1 VDDGKNIFE
10 ATTQHI
16 KTMTN
21 QTEQAN
27 LWRRAKE
34 VLADALLIPVAE
46 RSAFVELTC
55 KDDLELKS
63 EVMSLLSHAEHSTD
77 FIEATPSLPQDDDLA
92 ITKKHVGTRV
102 GAYILGAEI
111 GRGGMGL
118 VYAASR
124 ADGAYESHVAVKL
137 LKQNVSTDKD
147 ARRMTRERQALA
159 QLNHPNIARLI
170 DGGNL
175 DDGMPYLVM
184 EYINGTQIDQYCKAK
199 KLSLR
204 ERVVLIRK
212 VAAAVQSAHQ
222 QLLIHRD
229 IKPANILV
237 DTAGEPKLLDFGI
250 ARLLDLSQ
258 DINQTQDVAA
268 PFTPRYAS
276 PEQMRGQ
283 PVSVATDVY
292 GLGVLLYELLA
303 GSSPYQRF
311 NSGEITTA
319 AAAIEV
325 VMSDMP
331 RKASEVARASVNVGE
346 ADNLTGDLD
355 IILSKAIAKLPS
367 ERYATV
373 AALDAD
379 LQRWL
384 EGRPILARA
393 PTWQYTAKK
402 FIARHRAATAM
413 AVVAVAAI
421 SIGVT
426 STITQKRKTEARYT
440 EVRQLANSLI
450 FKYYDKIQVL
460 PGSTGV
466 RKELAAEGLNFL
478 DSLAAE
484 SSNDNALAI
493 EIANGYRQLM
503 IVLFNGHS
511 LPHLGD
517 KAGAAS
523 AAKKA
528 YALLEPIIK
537 KEPNNNAANLVLAE
551 LDNET
556 GVILAQENP
565 KDGLARI
572 EGAIQRYA
580 QVLARDPANKDAAY
594 KLVQAH
600 FSAVASAMNL
610 RLPAEKYTADGVAA
624 FKRWLSNRMEERPVQ
639 ELNTLIVR
647 TQFRQ
652 AFANK
657 NYADA
662 LKFIDEE
669 IQLLTKQLAFK
680 GNENNVVLQGHV
692 NAAWAAKGVVLIDD
706 NRAAEAITALTKST
720 AQMRQMLAIDGGN
733 ANTQLRIARNLTH
746 LGKALLMQKE
756 AKEATLAFKASVD
769 EYEKLNG
776 KDVPAYVYPQQA
788 EAMWRAMKV
797 YEAERN
803 TIEVR
808 RYATMLIN
816 FAKTRPPVFSKKPA
830 EDWLGE
836 AKKIATL

>member
-1 VDDGKNIFE
+1 
-10 ATTQHI
+10 
-16 KTMTN
+16 MTDPSN
-21 QTEQAN
+21 QAD

-34 VLADALLIPVAE
+34 ILADALALPAPD
-46 RSAFVELTC
+46 RADFVDAQC
-55 KDDLELKS
+55 QNDIALKT
-63 EVMSLLSHAEHSTD
+63 EVLSLLKHAENATD
-77 FIEATPSLPQDDDLA
+77 FIESSPVARQDAALA
-92 ITKKHVGTRV
+92 SAFTKKYVGTRV
-102 GAYILGAEI
+102 GAYILGEEI

-124 ADGAYESHVAVKL
+124 ADGAYESKAAVKL

-175 DDGMPYLVM
+175 ADGMPYLVM
-184 EYINGTQIDQYCKAK
+184 EYIDGTQIDDYCNAK

-204 ERVVLIRK
+204 ERVALVRQ

-237 DTAGEPKLLDFGI
+237 DGSGQPKLLDFGI
-250 ARLLDLSQ
+250 ARLLDAAQ
-258 DINQTQDVAA
+258 DINQTQDAVQA
-268 PFTPRYAS
+268 FTPRYAS

-292 GLGVLLYELLA
+292 GVGVLLYELLA
-303 GSSPYQRF
+303 GSSPYRRF

-319 AAAIEV
+319 TGAMEV
-325 VMSDMP
+325 VMSDQIL
-331 RKASEVARASVNVGE
+331 KASEVAKGNDSIGDAASL
-346 ADNLTGDLD
+346 AGDLD
-355 IILSKAIAKLPS
+355 IILLKACAKLPA

-373 AALDAD
+373 AALDED
-379 LQRWL
+379 LQRWC

-393 PTWQYTAKK
+393 PSWQYSLKK
-402 FIARHRAATAM
+402 FVVRHRAVTGM
-413 AVVAVAAI
+413 ALVAVAAVA
-421 SIGVT
+421 IGVT
-426 STITQKRKTEARYT
+426 STISQQRKTEARYT

-450 FKYYDKIQVL
+450 FKYYDKIQLL
-460 PGSTGV
+460 PGSAQV
-466 RKELAAEGLNFL
+466 RKELAAEGLLFL

-484 SSNDNALAI
+484 SSNNSALAI
-493 EIANGYRQLM
+493 EIADGYRQLM

-528 YALLEPIIK
+528 YALIEPVVE
-537 KEPNNNAANLVLAE
+537 KEPNNNAAQMVLAE

-556 GVILAQENP
+556 GVILVQEKP
-565 KDGLARI
+565 KEGLAQI
-572 EGAIQRYA
+572 EGAIQRYGEI
-580 QVLARDPANKDAAY
+580 LKRDPTNKDAAF

-600 FSAVASAMNL
+600 FSVVASAMNL
-610 RLPAEKYTADGVAA
+610 RLPATKYIVDADAA
-624 FKRWLSNRMEERPVQ
+624 FTQWLGNRLDEPLVR
-639 ELNTLIVR
+639 ELESLKSR
-647 TQFRQ
+647 TQFRN

-662 LKFIDEE
+662 LKYIDEE
-669 IQLLTKQLAFK
+669 VASLAVSLAMK
-680 GNENNVVLQGHV
+680 GNENNVILQGHI

-706 NRAAEAITALTKST
+706 KRAPEAIAALTKSS

-733 ANTQLRIARNLTH
+733 VNTQLRIARNATH
-746 LGKALLMQKE
+746 LGKALLMQNE
-756 AKEATLAFKASVD
+756 PKEATLAFKNSVD
-769 EYEKLNG
+769 EYAKLNG

-788 EAMWRAMKV
+788 EAMWRAMKSA
-797 YEAERN
+797 EAERN
-803 TIEVR
+803 KVETR
-808 RYATMLIN
+808 RYAAMLID
-816 FAKTRPPVFSKKPA
+816 FAKTKPPVFSKKPH
-830 EDWLGE
+830 EDWLAE
-836 AKKIATL
+836 AKRVASL